1 MTMTA
6 TSATSATSEAT
17 QGPVTSGPPPTTSV
31 ESGYAYFEGAI
42 VPMAEARVSVATH
55 AFNYGTGCFEGIRG
69 YWNEREGQLYLL
81 KLAAHYR
88 RLLKS
93 CHVLKIATSLSVED
107 LCRITREVVQRGGY
121 RQDVYVRPL
130 AYKASPVIKV
140 ALRGLR
146 DEVTIFAVPM
156 GNYARIDG
164 LRLMTSPWQRI
175 NDNAIPARSKV
186 TGGYINAALAVD
198 DAQQMG
204 FDDAVMLTRD
214 GHVSEATSANLFI
227 VGDGR
232 LITTPVTDDILVGI
246 TREAVQQLAGD
257 LGIPFES
264 RGIDRTELFVADE
277 VFLCG
282 TGVQLAPV
290 TEIDG
295 RAIGTGGIGPV
306 TAALQQAYFAAV
318 RGEDPR
324 YAGWVTPVYD

>member
-1 MTMTA
+1 MTTVSDTDVQAPTA
-6 TSATSATSEAT
+6 APA
-17 QGPVTSGPPPTTSV
+17 GPPPTTSI

-42 VPMAEARVSVATH
+42 VPMAEAKVSVATH
-55 AFNYGTGCFEGIRG
+55 GLNYGTGCFEGIRG
-69 YWNEREGQLYLL
+69 YWNEKEEQLYLL
-81 KLAAHYR
+81 KLQEHYSR
-88 RLLKS
+88 FLKS
-93 CHVLKIATSLSVED
+93 CHVLKIAHGLSVDD
-107 LCRITREVVQRGGY
+107 LCRITRDVVQQCGY

-146 DEVTIFAVPM
+146 DEVTVFAVPM
-156 GNYARIDG
+156 GNYVKTAG
-164 LRLMTSPWQRI
+164 LRLMTSAWQRI

-186 TGGYINAALAVD
+186 SGGYINAALAVD

-227 VGDGR
+227 VSNGR
-232 LITTPVTDDILVGI
+232 LFSPPVTDDILVGI
-246 TREAVQQLAGD
+246 TRDAVQELARD
-257 LGIPFES
+257 LELTLEF
-264 RGIDRTELFVADE
+264 RGIDRTELFSADE

-282 TGVQLAPV
+282 TGVQIAAV
-290 TEIDG
+290 TEIDN
-295 RAIGTGGIGPV
+295 RVIGSGDTGPV

-324 YAGWVTPVYD
+324 HADWVTPVFGR